1 MYHQEMP
8 TQSSTRRSDHLGSP
22 LRRRGLSMLCMAAVA
37 FAGLQSVSA
46 QQTSTSQKSR
56 SQASGK
62 IDPRL
67 AERIVQ
73 QAHATRSTPEEESSW
88 DKPAPQK
95 RPKSSFSPPARTT
108 STSDE
113 AFEQEAA
120 APTIRRA
127 AHQSA
132 AQERAAE
139 DNSGRDDHDR
149 PTANVTNTHAQM
161 APVRPTPLRPT
172 PLAENSPQSENSP
185 LATDVDAERTE
196 SEQPNQVTAAGYAVT
211 EKPAAVFL
219 DLTDTESNVDSDTN
233 SQPKVASSE
242 IGVGAEVTAAES
254 PAHVIMRAV
263 AWVVIAL
270 CLFSLGAL
278 GVRRWQRQ
286 RGLLPT
292 PNSRSRV
299 LETLSLGPGKTVSLI
314 EMAGY
319 RALVASD
326 AGGIRQL
333 VLASSSFNDDFDE
346 MEHDMNTKPVAST
359 AYQLSDFRS
368 HLPASAD

>member
-1 MYHQEMP
+1 
-8 TQSSTRRSDHLGSP
+8 
-22 LRRRGLSMLCMAAVA
+22 
-37 FAGLQSVSA
+37 
-46 QQTSTSQKSR
+46 
-56 SQASGK
+56 
-62 IDPRL
+62 
-67 AERIVQ
+67 
-73 QAHATRSTPEEESSW
+73 
-88 DKPAPQK
+88 
-95 RPKSSFSPPARTT
+95 
-108 STSDE
+108 
-113 AFEQEAA
+113 
-120 APTIRRA
+120 
-127 AHQSA
+127 
-132 AQERAAE
+132 
-139 DNSGRDDHDR
+139 
-149 PTANVTNTHAQM
+149 M

-233 SQPKVASSE
+233 SQPKVTSSE
-242 IGVGAEVTAAES
+242 ISVGAEVTAAES

>member
-1 MYHQEMP
+1 MYCQNRQ
-8 TQSSTRRSDHLGSP
+8 TQTSTRRRGPSGSL
-22 LRRRGLSMLCMAAVA
+22 LRRCGLSWVCMAAVV
-37 FAGLQSVSA
+37 FAASRPVVA
-46 QQTSTSQKSR
+46 QQRSAVEKSR
-56 SQASGK
+56 SQSASGK

-67 AERIVQ
+67 AQRIVQ
-73 QAHATRSTPEEESSW
+73 QAQSTRSPSAADSSRTESV
-88 DKPAPQK
+88 QQQ
-95 RPKSSFSPPARTT
+95 RPKSGIAPSSRM
-108 STSDE
+108 SSGNRD
-113 AFEQEAA
+113 AFEAA
-120 APTIRRA
+120 SASGTIRRVSHDSPVEDRKEENTA
-127 AHQSA
+127 GDTAEFEDSDSGALNSSA
-132 AQERAAE
+132 APVVQATRKHAA
-139 DNSGRDDHDR
+139 
-149 PTANVTNTHAQM
+149 PLM
-161 APVRPTPLRPT
+161 PTPQPEKST
-172 PLAENSPQSENSP
+172 FVTE
-185 LATDVDAERTE
+185 AERSD
-196 SEQPNQVTAAGYAVT
+196 SEQSGDVAAAGYKVT

-219 DLTDTESNVDSDTN
+219 DLTGAADHSDSATA
-233 SQPKVASSE
+233 SQLSVVSSE
-242 IGVGAEVTAAES
+242 LGSGAEVTAAES
-254 PAHVIMRAV
+254 PAHVVMRAV

-286 RGLLPT
+286 RGLLPA

-333 VLASSSFNDDFDE
+333 VLASSSFNDDFAE
-346 MEHDMNTKPVAST
+346 MEQDVNAKPVAST